1 MEHKIRESG
10 DEVIV
15 DKKLPKSFFDL
26 IQQSSVPVVVD
37 FWAPW
42 CGPCKM
48 VSPALEQLAKEFKGK
63 LIVVKVNVDEKQHI
77 AGQYQIQS
85 IPTIMMF
92 FKGNTLM
99 RLTGALPYE
108 SIKMEVEKRLS

>member
-1 MEHKIRESG
+1 MSNQF
-10 DEVIV
+10 
-15 DKKLPKSFFDL
+15 PKSFFNL
-26 IQQSSVPVVVD
+26 IQQSNVPVVVD

-48 VSPALEQLAKEFKGK
+48 VSPALEQLAREFKGK
-63 LIVVKVNVDEKQHI
+63 LIVVKINVDEKQHI

-108 SIKMEVEKRLS
+108 SIKQEVVKYLN

>member
-1 MEHKIRESG
+1 M
-10 DEVIV
+10 
-15 DKKLPKSFFDL
+15 KKNLPKSFYDL
-26 IQQSSVPVVVD
+26 IHQSDVPVVVG

-48 VSPALEQLAKEFKGK
+48 VSPVLEQLARKFNGK
-63 LIVVKVNVDEKQHI
+63 LIVIKINVDEKQHI
-77 AGQYQIQS
+77 ARQYQVQS

-108 SIKMEVEKRLS
+108 AIKREVEKNLQ

>member
-1 MEHKIRESG
+1 MNKN
-10 DEVIV
+10 
-15 DKKLPKSFFDL
+15 LPKSFFDL
-26 IQQSSVPVVVD
+26 IQQSDVPVVVD

-48 VSPALEQLAKEFKGK
+48 VSPALEQLAREYKGK
-63 LIVVKVNVDEKQHI
+63 LIVIKINVDEKQQI

-92 FKGNTLM
+92 YRGNTLM

-108 SIKMEVEKRLS
+108 TIKREVEKNLS